1 MPCALLCLEATGIVL
16 PPCRQQ
22 PTLAEESALW
32 QAGYARV
39 AGLDEAGRGAWA
51 GPVAAAAVILA
62 PDPAVAGRLA
72 GVADSK
78 QLSAGQRE
86 RLFDLIVQEAAAWA
100 VGMVQAAQIDAEGIA
115 AATRSAMQAALAGL
129 HLSPDFLLIDYV
141 RLDRLATPQRSLPKG
156 DSMVLSIAAASIL
169 AKVTRDRLMAE
180 LDQRHPGYG
189 FRRHKGYG
197 TAEHQAALRQ
207 LGPCAQHRMTFQPV
221 QGAQLLLWDADGRHG
236 R

>member
-1 MPCALLCLEATGIVL
+1 MPCARLCVEATGVVARLI
-16 PPCRQQ
+16 RQQ
-22 PTLAEESALW
+22 PSLAEEAALW
-32 QAGYARV
+32 QAGYTRV

-51 GPVAAAAVILA
+51 GPVAAAAVILP
-62 PDPAVAGRLA
+62 PDAAVAGRLA

-100 VGMVQAAQIDAEGIA
+100 VGLAQAAQIDAEGIA
-115 AATRSAMQAALAGL
+115 AATRGAMQAALAGL
-129 HLSPDFLLIDYV
+129 APPPDFLLIDYV

-156 DSMVLSIAAASIL
+156 DSTVLSIAAASIL
-169 AKVTRDRLMAE
+169 AKVTRDRLMVE
-180 LDQRHPGYG
+180 LDQPHPGYG

-197 TAEHQAALRQ
+197 TAEHQAALRR
-207 LGPCAQHRMTFQPV
+207 LGPCALHRMTFQPV